1 MVELEIADYQTLH
14 PIADYQT
21 LHPIE
26 NFKSMNLSHMSFVIT

>member
-26 NFKSMNLSHMSFVIT
+26 NFKSMNLSHMSFLIT